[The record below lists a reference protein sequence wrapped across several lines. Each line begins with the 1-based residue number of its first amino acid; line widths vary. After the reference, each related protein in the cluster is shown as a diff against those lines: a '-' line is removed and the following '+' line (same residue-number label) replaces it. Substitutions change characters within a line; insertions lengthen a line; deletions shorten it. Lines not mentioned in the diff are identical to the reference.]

1 MTQTPYIDE
10 EELKR
15 LEAENAAIE
24 AGLGPT
30 YDPKTAAPTT
40 FKEPTPQENRAAG
53 NVQPVKSPKDQAL
66 GQMGLGQPQP
76 KTPTQQPANRGSG
89 FIYGSGDANA
99 TLAEDLGDYATR
111 VFEGLGAAG
120 AGLIDFGMDAIGRIK
135 GAEQIDDTWDAQTK
149 FKNPVFRQV
158 REAAS
163 TILPSIMLGKA
174 TGGMIGGGIQ
184 KGLAALGINAAGEA
198 AIISVSD
205 QGTDDNLSTIVSK
218 AAPWI
223 PVPEQLVIQD
233 DDSPEVRRQKNQYEA
248 AGTSIVADLLGF
260 AFGARKAVMGW
271 FEPKDDTAKAY
282 KASEAMVN
290 ADPATATALSEISTR
305 VDEADTAAQETAAL
319 IEIAQRQGVDP
330 VEVDQMVNG
339 LLEQTRASK
348 ELSKQ
353 ADELTAEYLSTGASR
368 LTEDPLDSYVTRQ
381 QTSRDLQI
389 DEVGKGRLLDDP
401 GGASGVDPAI
411 TPHLF
416 PEGSTAALSIPPGH
430 VARNAADVAAIKYGT
445 SKGTPAPLLSERAYY
460 DLSKGNTV
468 SRNHIVD
475 LAEATRSAGNFDAV
489 VDGFRYTKAQM
500 SDAAWKIYNDVVL
513 ARTVDDTKK
522 LFLDA
527 RDVKHLLDGR
537 AIKYV
542 NDVQAEAIAFAMRDL
557 TDKYLG
563 RVVNETSARA
573 MDTTAREVTDI
584 AAAYKAMPETA
595 DYDRITEMMGD
606 RLAFLMEEYGLNKY
620 IAGWALKNQDRWQKL
635 LKSAPDKQVAI
646 EEITRQFDVKVQEK
660 HAQAQ
665 NYRNM
670 ISTIAKERPD
680 AAQVLIDAFAASG
693 GDVDTYDKLLKW
705 TAQQVSPVGLLKGVD
720 GGLNAFAQG
729 AFAIRYGNMLSGLSA
744 LKAITGSQLLLNL
757 RGINTA
763 LGTGLGM
770 LMGKNTPQDFRRS
783 IHVWS
788 AMNGTNQRAL
798 ADAWQSYKGLWNN
811 GKWGDD
817 AVMDFKDLAREDLV
831 LDYNPTIWDTLEGME
846 KVWEKNGDWGKLMQ
860 YRAARFMYDLGNW
873 RWLKYGTNMM
883 IGNDAYAQTTI
894 AIQHARFQAYEE
906 VIGMG
911 YKGEQ
916 LQEQLAKAEKLAYGE
931 MFDSAGN
938 VKDSFVKYASGEIA
952 LNLDDEMASKLS
964 MITSQIPPLKTLF
977 MFPKTGVNAAKL
989 AASYTPL
996 AMLPGSSRYSKVLW
1010 AGNDLDLIKEALE
1023 EHGIIYDATPN
1034 AMAVFK
1040 GLEAEYR
1047 GRVAFGSLLAGGLFN
1062 YAIGGNIRGNGPVN
1076 PSERKKLR
1084 DNFGWEQKTINIGG
1098 KWVSYAGL
1106 EPLDTVLTLIGDLAY
1121 YATDIGS
1128 PMMEDYTTKLG
1139 WTFAATFVNKTF
1151 MAGLEPLVA
1160 ILNQDETAIQ
1170 RLLANEVRSY
1180 IPWSGALG
1188 VASNAI
1194 TSSQKDIYN
1203 DMIGYVKNRLPGLS
1217 SSLPER
1223 IDIFTGQPLNDI
1235 ENPFLRIV
1243 NAVNPVKVGEGTEP
1257 WRQWLINTGW
1267 DGMQMIRMDSTG
1279 NHEYTPAEREVLYR
1293 YIGEQQIWK
1302 QYEKLS
1308 QNKKYN
1314 DQLDRVRAMRVQGRS
1329 SEEIEVAQLEAYTV
1343 LNQILTDAQKIA
1355 EQRLQTDNP
1364 AIWNGIQEAI
1374 RTKNYMK
1381 QGRVDDAARAADRRK
1396 QQIEVL
1402 TTQMYR

>member
-15 LEAENAAIE
+15 LEEENAAIE
-24 AGLGPT
+24 AGLGPK
-30 YDPKTAAPTT
+30 YDPANPQTTPQTT
-40 FKEPTPQENRAAG
+40 FKEPTPQQNQAAG
-53 NVQPVKSPKDQAL
+53 NVQPVQSPKGQAL
-66 GQMGLGQPQP
+66 GQLQPVV
-76 KTPTQQPANRGSG
+76 
-89 FIYGSGDANA
+89 DAGRNILEGGMA
-99 TLAEDLGDYATR
+99 TT
-111 VFEGLGAAG
+111 F
-120 AGLIDFGMDAIGRIK
+120 GLIDFGMDAVGRIP

-149 FKNPVFRQV
+149 FKNPVFQQL

-163 TILPSIMLGKA
+163 TIVPSIILGMT
-174 TGGMIGGGIQ
+174 TGKFAAGGGIT

-198 AIISVSD
+198 AIMGVSD
-205 QGTDDNLSTIVSK
+205 QGTDDNLATMVSK
-218 AAPWI
+218 AAPWL
-223 PVPEQLVIQD
+223 PVPQQLVIQD
-233 DDSPEVRRQKNQYEA
+233 GDSPEVRRQKNQYEA
-248 AGTSIVADLLGF
+248 VGTSVVADLLGF
-260 AFGARKAVMGW
+260 AFGARKAVMSW

-305 VDEADTAAQETAAL
+305 VDEADAAAQETAAL
-319 IEIAQRQGVDP
+319 IEIAQRNGVDP
-330 VEVDQMVNG
+330 AEVDVMVND
-339 LLEQTRASK
+339 LLNQTKASK
-348 ELSKQ
+348 DLTKQ
-353 ADELTAEYLSTGASR
+353 ADELTAEYLSTGVSR
-368 LTEDPLDSYVTRQ
+368 VTEDPVDSYVTRQ
-381 QTSRDLQI
+381 QISRELQV

-401 GGASGVDPAI
+401 EGVSGVDPAI

-416 PEGSTAALSIPPGH
+416 PEGSTAALSIPPGN
-430 VARNAADVAAIKYGT
+430 VARNAADVAAIKNGT
-445 SKGTPAPLLSERAYY
+445 SKGTPAPLLSERAYF

-468 SRNHIVD
+468 SRNHVVD
-475 LAEATRSAGNFDAV
+475 LAEATRAAGNFDAV
-489 VDGFRYTKAQM
+489 VDGFRYTKEQM
-500 SDAAWKIYNDVVL
+500 SDAAWKIYNDIITG
-513 ARTVDDTKK
+513 RTVDDVKK
-522 LFLDA
+522 LFMDA

-573 MDTTAREVTDI
+573 MDTAAREVTDI
-584 AAAYKAMPETA
+584 ASGYKALPETA
-595 DYDRITEMMGD
+595 DYDRVTEMIGD

-620 IAGWALKNQDRWQKL
+620 IAGWALKNQDRWQKML
-635 LKSAPDKQVAI
+635 RKVPDKQAAI
-646 EEITRQFDVKVQEK
+646 EEITRQFDLKVQEK

-693 GDVDTYDKLLKW
+693 GDVDTYDKLLKY
-705 TAQQVSPVGLLKGVD
+705 TAQQVSPMGLLKGVD

-744 LKAITGSQLLLNL
+744 LKAVTGSQLLLNL

-770 LMGKNTPQDFRRS
+770 IMGKNTPQDFQRAV
-783 IHVWS
+783 HVWS
-788 AMNGTNQRAL
+788 AMNSTNQRAL
-798 ADAWQSYKGLWNN
+798 ADAWSTYKGLWNN
-811 GKWGDD
+811 GKWGND
-817 AVMDFKDLAREDLV
+817 ATMNFKDLAREDLV

-873 RWLKYGTNMM
+873 RWMKYGTNMM

-906 VIGMG
+906 VMGMG
-911 YKGEQ
+911 YKGEE
-916 LQEQLAKAEKLAYGE
+916 LQQQLAKAEKLAYDE
-931 MFDSAGN
+931 LFDSAGN
-938 VKDSFVKYASGEIA
+938 ITDSFVKYASGEIA
-952 LNLDDEMASKLS
+952 LNLDDGLAQTLS
-964 MITSQIPPLKTLF
+964 MITSKVPPLKSIF

-996 AMLPGSSRYSKVLW
+996 AVLPGSSRYSKVLW
-1010 AGNDLDLIKEALE
+1010 AGDDLDLIKEALE

-1047 GRVAFGSLLAGGLFN
+1047 GRVAFGSLLAGGLLN

-1076 PSERKKLR
+1076 PSDRKKLR
-1084 DNFGWEQKTINIGG
+1084 DNYNWEPKTINIGG
-1098 KWVSYAGL
+1098 KWVNYSGL
-1106 EPLDTVLTLIGDLAY
+1106 EPLDTILTLVGDLAY

-1128 PMMEDYTTKLG
+1128 PMIEDYTTKLG

-1151 MAGLEPLVA
+1151 MSGLEPLVA

-1180 IPWSGALG
+1180 VPWSGALG

-1203 DMIGYVKNRLPGLS
+1203 DMIGYVKNRMPGLS

-1223 IDIFTGQPLNDI
+1223 IDIFTGKPLNDI
-1235 ENPFLRIV
+1235 DNPFLRVV
-1243 NAVNPVKVGEGTEP
+1243 NAFSPVKISEGTEP

-1267 DGMQMIRMDSTG
+1267 QGSQLIRLDSTG

-1302 QYEKLS
+1302 QYESLR
-1308 QNKKYN
+1308 NNRKYN
-1314 DQLDRVRAMRVQGRS
+1314 DQLDRVRAMRVQGRPS
-1329 SEEIEVAQLEAYTV
+1329 SEIEVRQLEVHSV
-1343 LNQILTDAQKIA
+1343 LDQILTDAQKIA
-1355 EQRLQTDNP
+1355 EQRLQNDNP
-1364 AIWNGIQEAI
+1364 AMWNSIQESI
-1374 RTKNYMK
+1374 RNKNMMK

-1396 QQIEVL
+1396 QEVQAL
-1402 TTQMYR
+1402 TQMYR